1 MTAQLSPPADQ
12 APAAVET
19 TTGTPRGFHRIVA
32 ASMAGT
38 VAEWYEFFLYGMAA
52 ALVFGHVFF
61 KATGNPLDGV
71 IAALLT
77 YAIGFIARPIG
88 GIIFGHYGDKFG
100 RKKLLQI
107 SLLMIGASTFL
118 IGAIPS
124 FDQIGYLAPVILV
137 LLRFAQG
144 IAIGGEWGGAVLLVA
159 EQSPANR
166 RGFWSS
172 FPQAGAPLGNVVAT
186 LVLLFLSFV
195 MPEDDFLS
203 WGWRLAFFF
212 SAFIVLIGWFI
223 RTKVEDSQIFQEA
236 TQEQP
241 QAENTWKAIQR
252 VFRARPREVLT
263 AMGARVIE
271 NILYYMVVTF
281 SLTYL
286 SVQLKVDTS
295 TILTLMLISHV
306 IHAGMI
312 LLFGWMSDK
321 LGRRPVYLVGAVLAS
336 LYCFVAFPLMDT
348 KSDALILCAITIGL
362 IIHAI
367 MYAPQPAMMA
377 EMFPTH
383 MRYIGVSMGAQV
395 TAIFA
400 GSLAP
405 VIATLL
411 LRTYGSWVPIA
422 IYVGVA
428 GLISIVAVLFMRET
442 KGSSLATLDEEH
454 RERFGTTL

>member
-1 MTAQLSPPADQ
+1 MTAQLSTPADP
-12 APAAVET
+12 APAAAET

-137 LLRFAQG
+137 ILRFAQG

-223 RTKVEDSQIFQEA
+223 RTKVEDSPIFQESA
-236 TQEQP
+236 QEQP

-295 TILTLMLISHV
+295 TILTLMLISHIV
-306 IHAGMI
+306 HAGMI
-312 LLFGWMSDK
+312 LFFGWMSDK
-321 LGRRPVYLVGAVLAS
+321 LGRRPVYLAGAVLAS

-405 VIATLL
+405 VISTLL

-442 KGSSLATLDEEH
+442 KGSSLATLDLEH

>member
-1 MTAQLSPPADQ
+1 MTAQLTDPVPS
-12 APAAVET
+12 APRPERQS
-19 TTGTPRGFHRIVA
+19 GTPAGFRRIVA

-52 ALVFGHVFF
+52 ALVFGDVFF
-61 KATGNPLDGV
+61 HSTGNPLDGV

-77 YAIGFIARPIG
+77 YAIGFVARPIG
-88 GIIFGHYGDKFG
+88 GIVFGHFGDKFG
-100 RKKLLQI
+100 RKKLLQV
-107 SLLMIGASTFL
+107 SLLMIGVSTFL
-118 IGAIPS
+118 IGTIPS
-124 FDQIGYLAPVILV
+124 FATIGYAAPIILV
-137 LLRFAQG
+137 LLRFLQG

-159 EQSPANR
+159 EQSPDDK
-166 RGFWSS
+166 RGFWAS
-172 FPQAGAPLGNVVAT
+172 FPQVGAPLGNVLAT
-186 LVLLFLSFV
+186 IVLLVLSFAL
-195 MPEDDFLS
+195 PEAAFLS

-223 RTKVEDSQIFQEA
+223 RTKVEDSPIFAEA
-236 TQEQP
+236 KQEQP
-241 QAENTWKAIQR
+241 QAENTWQAILR

-286 SVQLKVDTS
+286 KVQLGIDTS
-295 TILTLMLISHV
+295 TILLLMLISHV
-306 IHAGMI
+306 VHAGMI
-312 LLFGWMSDK
+312 LVFGWMSDK
-321 LGRRPVYLVGAVLAS
+321 VGRRPVYLVGAALGTV
-336 LYCFVAFPLMDT
+336 YCFVAFPLMDSR
-348 KSDALILCAITIGL
+348 SDALILCAITIGL

-367 MYAPQPAMMA
+367 MYAPQPALLS

-383 MRYIGVSMGAQV
+383 MRYIGVSLGAQV

-411 LRTYGSWVPIA
+411 LRTFDSWVPIA
-422 IYVGVA
+422 IYVAVA

-442 KGSSLATLDEEH
+442 KGLALATLDDEH
-454 RERFGTTL
+454 RTRFGTSL

>member
-1 MTAQLSPPADQ
+1 MTASQVRPTEPDATKNDS
-12 APAAVET
+12 
-19 TTGTPRGFHRIVA
+19 GTPRGFHRIVA

-71 IAALLT
+71 IAAMLT
-77 YAIGFIARPIG
+77 YAIGFVARPIG

-100 RKKLLQI
+100 RKKLLQV
-107 SLLMIGASTFL
+107 SLLMIGVSTFL

-172 FPQAGAPLGNVVAT
+172 FPQAGAPLGNIVAT

-195 MPEDDFLS
+195 LPEDDFLS

-223 RTKVEDSQIFQEA
+223 RTKVEDSPIFQES

-241 QAENTWKAIQR
+241 KAENTWQAVRR

-286 SVQLKVDTS
+286 SVHLKVDTS
-295 TILTLMLISHV
+295 TILSLMLISHIV
-306 IHAGMI
+306 HAGMI
-312 LLFGWMSDK
+312 LFFGWMSDK
-321 LGRRPVYLVGAVLAS
+321 VGRRPVYLVGAILAS
-336 LYCFVAFPLMDT
+336 GYCFIAFPLMDT

-442 KGSSLATLDEEH
+442 KGSSLSTLDDEH
-454 RERFGTTL
+454 RERFGTSL

>member
-1 MTAQLSPPADQ
+1 MTTQLSPTDEA
-12 APAAVET
+12 APRQQ
-19 TTGTPRGFHRIVA
+19 TPRGFHRIVA

-52 ALVFGHVFF
+52 ALVFGDVFF
-61 KATGNPLDGV
+61 KSTGNPLDGV

-77 YAIGFIARPIG
+77 YAIGFVARPIG
-88 GIIFGHYGDKFG
+88 GILFGHYGDKFG
-100 RKKLLQI
+100 RKKLLQV
-107 SLLMIGASTFL
+107 SLLMIGVSTFL
-118 IGAIPS
+118 IGTIPS
-124 FDQIGYLAPVILV
+124 FDQIGYAAPAILV

-159 EQSPANR
+159 EQSPDNR

-172 FPQAGAPLGNVVAT
+172 FPQVGAPLGNVLAT
-186 LVLLFLSFV
+186 VVLLVLSFAL
-195 MPEDDFLS
+195 PEEAFLS

-223 RTKVEDSQIFQEA
+223 RTKVEDSPIFREISH
-236 TQEQP
+236 EQP
-241 QAENTWKAIQR
+241 QAENTWKAIKR

-286 SVQLKVDTS
+286 SVHLKVDTS
-295 TILTLMLISHV
+295 TILTLMLLSHIV
-306 IHAGMI
+306 HAGMI

-321 LGRRPVYLVGAVLAS
+321 VGRRPVYLVGAMLATG
-336 LYCFVAFPLMDT
+336 YCFVAFPLMD
-348 KSDALILCAITIGL
+348 SGSNALILCAITIGL

-383 MRYIGVSMGAQV
+383 MRYIGVSLGAQV

-405 VIATLL
+405 VISTML
-411 LRTYGSWVPIA
+411 LRAYGSWVPIA
-422 IYVGVA
+422 VYVAIA

-442 KGSSLATLDEEH
+442 KGSSLTVLDDEH
-454 RERFGTTL
+454 RARFGTSL

>member
-1 MTAQLSPPADQ
+1 MTTQLTQ
-12 APAAVET
+12 LEPAAPEQKT
-19 TTGTPRGFHRIVA
+19 PTGFYRIVA

-52 ALVFGHVFF
+52 ALVFGDVFF
-61 KATGNPLDGV
+61 QSTGNPLDGV

-88 GIIFGHYGDKFG
+88 GILFGHYGDKFG
-100 RKKLLQI
+100 RKKLLQV
-107 SLLMIGASTFL
+107 SLLLIGVSTFL

-124 FDQIGYLAPVILV
+124 FDQIGYAAPVILV
-137 LLRFAQG
+137 LLRFMQG

-159 EQSPANR
+159 EQSPDHR

-172 FPQAGAPLGNVVAT
+172 FPQVGAPLGNVLAT
-186 LVLLFLSFV
+186 VVLLVLSFAL
-195 MPEDDFLS
+195 PEEAFLS

-223 RTKVEDSQIFQEA
+223 RTKVEDSPIFQESA
-236 TQEQP
+236 QDSP
-241 QAENTWKAIQR
+241 QAENTWKAVKR
-252 VFRARPREVLT
+252 VFQARPREVLT

-286 SVQLKVDTS
+286 SVYLKVDTS
-295 TILTLMLISHV
+295 TILTLMLLSHIV
-306 IHAGMI
+306 HAGMI
-312 LLFGWMSDK
+312 LLFGWLSDK
-321 LGRRPVYLVGAVLAS
+321 IGRRPVYLIGATLAS
-336 LYCFVAFPLMDT
+336 VYCFVAFPLMDT
-348 KSDALILCAITIGL
+348 KSDALIFCAITLGL

-367 MYAPQPAMMA
+367 MYAPQPAMLA

-383 MRYIGVSMGAQV
+383 MRYIGVSLGAQV

-422 IYVGVA
+422 IYVGFA

-442 KGSSLATLDEEH
+442 KGSSLAALDDEH
-454 RERFGTTL
+454 RARYGNSL

>member
-1 MTAQLSPPADQ
+1 MTATPTRAELA
-12 APAAVET
+12 APNQQT
-19 TTGTPRGFHRIVA
+19 PTGFRRIVA

-52 ALVFGHVFF
+52 ALVFGDVFF
-61 KATGNPLDGV
+61 RATGNPLDGV

-77 YAIGFIARPIG
+77 YAIGFVARPVG
-88 GIIFGHYGDKFG
+88 GILFGHYGDKFG
-100 RKKLLQI
+100 RKKLLQV
-107 SLLMIGASTFL
+107 SLLLIGVSTFL

-124 FDQIGYLAPVILV
+124 FDQIGYAAPVILV
-137 LLRFAQG
+137 LLRFLQG

-159 EQSPANR
+159 EQSPNDR

-172 FPQAGAPLGNVVAT
+172 FPQVGAPLGNVLAT
-186 LVLLFLSFV
+186 VVLLVLSFAL
-195 MPEDDFLS
+195 PEAAFLS
-203 WGWRLAFFF
+203 WGWRIAFFF

-223 RTKVEDSQIFQEA
+223 RTKVEDSAIFQEA
-236 TQEQP
+236 AHDQP
-241 QAENTWKAIQR
+241 QAENTWQAVKR
-252 VFRARPREVLT
+252 VFRAKPREVST

-286 SVQLKVDTS
+286 KVHLEVDTA
-295 TILTLMLISHV
+295 TILSLMLLSHLV
-306 IHAGMI
+306 HAGMI
-312 LLFGWMSDK
+312 LVFGALSDRF
-321 LGRRPVYLVGAVLAS
+321 GRRPVYLLGAVLATG
-336 LYCFVAFPLMDT
+336 YCFVAFPLMD
-348 KSDALILCAITIGL
+348 SRSEALILAAITLGL

-383 MRYIGVSMGAQV
+383 MRYIGVSLGAQV

-405 VIATLL
+405 VIATML
-411 LRTYGSWVPIA
+411 LRTFGSWVPIA
-422 IYVGVA
+422 IYVAVA
-428 GLISIVAVLFMRET
+428 GLISIVAVLVMRET
-442 KGSSLATLDEEH
+442 KGSSLTALDDEH
-454 RERFGTTL
+454 RARFGTSL

>member
-1 MTAQLSPPADQ
+1 MTAQLVDPAPSPDRK
-12 APAAVET
+12 
-19 TTGTPRGFHRIVA
+19 TGTPAGFRRIVA

-52 ALVFGHVFF
+52 ALVFGDVFF
-61 KATGNPLDGV
+61 HSTGNPLDGV

-77 YAIGFIARPIG
+77 YAIGFVARPIG
-88 GIIFGHYGDKFG
+88 GIIFGHFGDKFG
-100 RKKLLQI
+100 RKKLLQV
-107 SLLMIGASTFL
+107 SLLMIGVSTFL

-124 FDQIGYLAPVILV
+124 FATIGYAAPIILV
-137 LLRFAQG
+137 LLRFLQG

-159 EQSPANR
+159 EQSPDDK
-166 RGFWSS
+166 RGFWAS
-172 FPQAGAPLGNVVAT
+172 FPQVGAPLGNVLAT
-186 LVLLFLSFV
+186 IVLLVLSFAL
-195 MPEDDFLS
+195 PEAAFLS

-223 RTKVEDSQIFQEA
+223 RTKVEDSPIFAEA
-236 TQEQP
+236 KQEQP
-241 QAENTWKAIQR
+241 QAESTWQAVRR

-286 SVQLKVDTS
+286 KVQLGIDTS
-295 TILTLMLISHV
+295 TILLLMLISHIV
-306 IHAGMI
+306 HAGMI
-312 LLFGWMSDK
+312 LVFGWMSDK
-321 LGRRPVYLVGAVLAS
+321 VGRRPVYLVGAALATV
-336 LYCFVAFPLMDT
+336 YCFVAFPLMDSR
-348 KSDALILCAITIGL
+348 SDALILCAITIGL

-367 MYAPQPAMMA
+367 MYAPQPALLS

-383 MRYIGVSMGAQV
+383 IRYIGVSLGAQV

-405 VIATLL
+405 VIATML
-411 LRTYGSWVPIA
+411 LRAFDSWVPIA
-422 IYVGVA
+422 IYVAVA

-442 KGSSLATLDEEH
+442 KGLSLSTLDDEH
-454 RERFGTTL
+454 RARFGTSL

>member
-1 MTAQLSPPADQ
+1 MTAQLTDPAPETPKQ
-12 APAAVET
+12 KTPA
-19 TTGTPRGFHRIVA
+19 GFHRIVA

-52 ALVFGHVFF
+52 ALVFGDVFF

-77 YAIGFIARPIG
+77 YAIGFVARPIG

-100 RKKLLQI
+100 RKKLLQV
-107 SLLMIGASTFL
+107 SLLVIGVSTFL

-124 FDQIGYLAPVILV
+124 FDQIGYAAPIILV
-137 LLRFAQG
+137 VLRFMQG

-159 EQSPANR
+159 EQSPDDK
-166 RGFWSS
+166 RGFWAS
-172 FPQAGAPLGNVVAT
+172 FPQVGAPLGNVLAT
-186 LVLLFLSFV
+186 VVLLVLSFAL
-195 MPEDDFLS
+195 PEAAFLS
-203 WGWRLAFFF
+203 WGWRVAFFF

-223 RTKVEDSQIFQEA
+223 RTKVEDSPIFQDAAE
-236 TQEQP
+236 EQP
-241 QAENTWKAIQR
+241 QAESTWKAIKR
-252 VFRARPREVLT
+252 VFQARPREVLT

-286 SVQLKVDTS
+286 KVQLDVDTS
-295 TILTLMLISHV
+295 TILTLMLISHIV
-306 IHAGMI
+306 HAAMI
-312 LLFGWMSDK
+312 LVFGWMSDK
-321 LGRRPVYLVGAVLAS
+321 VGRRPVYLAGATLATV
-336 LYCFVAFPLMDT
+336 YCFVAFPLMDT
-348 KSDALILCAITIGL
+348 KSDALILCAITVGL
-362 IIHAI
+362 IIHAV
-367 MYAPQPAMMA
+367 MYAPQPALLS

-383 MRYIGVSMGAQV
+383 MRYIGVSLGAQV

-405 VIATLL
+405 VIATML
-411 LRTYGSWVPIA
+411 LRTFDSWVPIA
-422 IYVGVA
+422 IYVAVA

-442 KGSSLATLDEEH
+442 KGTSLAALDDEH
-454 RERFGTTL
+454 RARFGTSL